1 MNNIDTDQG
10 GSGIVMPTV
19 AFGRYARL
27 SESETITIETW
38 IIEGGVS
45 RVGF

>member
-19 AFGRYARL
+19 VFGRYERL

-38 IIEGGVS
+38 IIEGA
-45 RVGF
+45 